1 MDLLNNKAGEEL
13 ILDSSETTF
22 MEDVVEESKKQPVI
36 VDFWAPWCGP
46 CKTLGPAL
54 EAEVVANSGA
64 VKMVK
69 IDVDQNQSIAQ
80 QMRIQSIP
88 AVFAFIDGQPVDGF
102 QGAKSP
108 AEIKEFVQKVI
119 ALDPNKNE
127 DDGLDTAI
135 EMAEKMLSEGEHAEA
150 LEVYSAI
157 VSEDPKNLKGYSGI
171 IRSHL
176 LLGELDQANDI
187 ISGLPN
193 EIKDNPELKPIKA
206 QVELAAQAES
216 YGSVEDLEKIVTA
229 EPENYQ
235 ASMELALA
243 KNAKGNCEAAIE
255 ILLDILKHDLE
266 WNSGE
271 AKAQLLKIL
280 DSMNANDPI
289 ALKGRRKLSSIIF
302 A

>member
-1 MDLLNNKAGEEL
+1 MDLLNNKAGEGL
-13 ILDSSETTF
+13 ILDSSEATF

-119 ALDPNKNE
+119 ALNPNE

-150 LEVYSAI
+150 LEIYSAI
-157 VSEDPKNLKGYSGI
+157 VSEDPKNLKGYSGM

-193 EIKDNPELKPIKA
+193 EIKDNPELKSIKA

-255 ILLDILKHDLE
+255 MLLDILKHDLE

-271 AKAQLLKIL
+271 AKSQLLKIL

-289 ALKGRRKLSSIIF
+289 ALTGRRKLSSIIF

>member
-1 MDLLNNKAGEEL
+1 MDITTTQEFDTIINDKDRKAVL
-13 ILDSSETTF
+13 I
-22 MEDVVEESKKQPVI
+22 
-36 VDFWAPWCGP
+36 DFWAPWCGP

-64 VKMVK
+64 IKMVK

-119 ALDPNKNE
+119 ALNPNKNE

-150 LEVYSAI
+150 LEVYSAR

>member
-1 MDLLNNKAGEEL
+1 MDLQNRNAGEEL
-13 ILDSSETTF
+13 ILDSSEATF
-22 MEDVVEESKKQPVI
+22 MEDVVEESKKKPVI

-54 EAEVVANSGA
+54 EAEVLANSGA

-119 ALDPNKNE
+119 ALNPKKNE
-127 DDGLDTAI
+127 EDGLDTAI
-135 EMAEKMLSEGEHAEA
+135 EMAEKMLSEGEHVEA

-157 VSEDPKNLKGYSGI
+157 VSEDPKNLKGYSGM

-176 LLGELDQANDI
+176 LLGELEKANEI
-187 ISGLPN
+187 ISDLPK

-206 QVELAAQAES
+206 QVELAAQAEG
-216 YGSVEDLEKIVTA
+216 YGSIEDLEKIVAA
-229 EPENYQ
+229 EPENFQ

-255 ILLDILKHDLE
+255 MLLDILKHDLE

-271 AKAQLLKIL
+271 AKSQLLKIL

-289 ALKGRRKLSSIIF
+289 ALTGRRKLSSIIF

>member
-1 MDLLNNKAGEEL
+1 M
-13 ILDSSETTF
+13 
-22 MEDVVEESKKQPVI
+22 
-36 VDFWAPWCGP
+36 
-46 CKTLGPAL
+46 
-54 EAEVVANSGA
+54 ANSGA

-119 ALDPNKNE
+119 ALNPNKNE
-127 DDGLDTAI
+127 DDGLDAAI

-243 KNAKGNCEAAIE
+243 KNAKGNCEAAID

>member
-13 ILDSSETTF
+13 ILDSSEATF
-22 MEDVVEESKKQPVI
+22 MEDVIEESKKQPVI

-54 EAEVVANSGA
+54 EAEVLANSGA

-119 ALDPNKNE
+119 ALNPKKNE
-127 DDGLDTAI
+127 EDGLDTAI

-150 LEVYSAI
+150 LEIYSAI
-157 VSEDPKNLKGYSGI
+157 VSEHPKNLKGYSGI

-229 EPENYQ
+229 EPGNYQ